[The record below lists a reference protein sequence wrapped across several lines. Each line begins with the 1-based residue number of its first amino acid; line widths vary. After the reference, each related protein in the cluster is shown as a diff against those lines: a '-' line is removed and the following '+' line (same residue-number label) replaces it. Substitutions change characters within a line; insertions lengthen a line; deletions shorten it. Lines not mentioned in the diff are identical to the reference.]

1 MFLLDGLRQLLS
13 SLMAFSLIRRVVKF
27 GCSDLLSWQAIVL
40 CLKLVVCD
48 CLLGKV
54 VVLTLVCLGCS
65 DFSLPLN
72 DFVQL
77 VESQVGVRG
86 VRAISF
92 LSLSKHQLWGSLCL
106 FILGREIP
114 FSSHSKELFG

>member
-92 LSLSKHQLWGSLCL
+92 LAYFSFL
-106 FILGREIP
+106 FTEFEVLKRSALIMRRFLGTE
-114 FSSHSKELFG
+114 H